1 MASLQV
7 PAASA
12 QTKILLKNGEPL
24 PPEAIEDLKSVL
36 KCEILIKG
44 EVPEEAY
51 RAAIHRWN
59 EAYITEAVNF
69 HTRYKSAML
78 TCQCSLSSCS
88 ANLKGTSRYA

>member
-12 QTKILLKNGEPL
+12 QPRILRKNGEPL
-24 PPEAIEDLKSVL
+24 PHEAIEDLKSVL

-59 EAYITEAVNF
+59 EANIREAVCF
-69 HTRYKSAML
+69 HTRRKTAIL
-78 TCQCSLSSCS
+78 TCQCSQSSS
-88 ANLKGTSRYA
+88 SVNQKGTCRNA